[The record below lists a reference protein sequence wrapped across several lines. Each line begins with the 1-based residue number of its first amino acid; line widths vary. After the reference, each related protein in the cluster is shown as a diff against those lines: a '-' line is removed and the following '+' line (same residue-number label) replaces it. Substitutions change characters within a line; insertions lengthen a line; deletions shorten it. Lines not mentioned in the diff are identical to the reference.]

1 MRFLGALDI
10 FNTLSDFLK
19 EAARVI
25 SWEYL
30 LYGGVGLTVLLILYM
45 FIRTRHTY
53 EIKLLKNINGLNKY
67 FSKNPYINED
77 NIVEVNNKF
86 KKVPQSF
93 RYAWQ
98 QFMLNRD
105 KLPSDY
111 MNTLTCVDQPLKSSA
126 HKNGAAVT
134 TIFTYII
141 ATVALFLGLAINYT
155 FPVGD
160 VFEGFFKIAL
170 TPTLALV
177 LGQLFSI
184 FLRARNAAI
193 TADIYNH
200 FHTFESYINKAC
212 TTMPQYIDY
221 EVLFTK
227 KEIKDG
233 IPVLQEYLEKR
244 AMQEQK
250 EKEDAELAGG
260 NLEKFNFDDLGVE
273 NALLLERAMT
283 ESEKYFNVKRN
294 LTDQINS
301 KEAEMY
307 NYQKSFDE
315 VTKDF
320 ERKAQAVRES
330 LKQLNEQLNA
340 TTVNIEANYIKKR
353 YKEDQQ
359 KLQQLEKDYEIAS
372 IRFNKQQQ
380 DMQNEVA
387 SLRAEIDRRKA
398 DVERSM
404 MAEGKSY
411 ANKIYGQINS
421 AVVDQ
426 NQPILDEQENKIK
439 EMEEKL
445 ANLSQQYEDTK
456 IELNNAQTMLNTA
469 TGELQAKQAELE
481 GVKNLKAYLTSP
493 EFRESVVEGKKHTP
507 SAGATSNAEVEALR
521 RKAREA
527 EEQLRLAN
535 ERNKALE
542 QQESTLVE
550 KLKELEG
557 KEKNLAS
564 KNKEL
569 EKGRAAMITKAKRD
583 AELEELNKKI
593 LAENNALKA
602 NQKELEKNVNETIEI
617 VKPAPTSEKKRAS
630 LSDLVNQAKEVEKKT
645 KK

>member
-1 MRFLGALDI
+1 MKNFLGAIEI
-10 FNTLSDFLK
+10 FNTISDFLK

-30 LYGGVGLTVLLILYM
+30 LYGGVGLIVLLLLIMY
-45 FIRTRHTY
+45 IRAHHTY
-53 EIKLLKNINGLNKY
+53 EIKLLKNINKLNKY
-67 FSKNPYINED
+67 FSKNPYINDD
-77 NIVEVNNKF
+77 NIVEINDKF
-86 KKVPQSF
+86 KKVPQSL

-105 KLPSDY
+105 KLPSEY

-126 HKNGAAVT
+126 HKNT
-134 TIFTYII
+134 
-141 ATVALFLGLAINYT
+141 ATVTSIFSYIVATITLFLGLAINYT

-160 VFEGFFKIAL
+160 TFEGFFKVAL
-170 TPTLALV
+170 TPTIVLL
-177 LGQLFSI
+177 LGQLFVI
-184 FLRARNAAI
+184 FLRARNTAI
-193 TADIYNH
+193 TADIYNN

-244 AMQEQK
+244 AMLEQK
-250 EKEDAELAGG
+250 EREEAELAGG

-273 NALLLERAMT
+273 NALLLERAMA

-294 LTDQINS
+294 LTDQITG

-307 NYQKSFDE
+307 NFQKNFDE

-380 DMQNEVA
+380 DMQNEID
-387 SLRAEIDRRKA
+387 SMRAEIARRKT
-398 DVERSM
+398 DVEKSM

-411 ANKIYGQINS
+411 ANKIYGQLNA

-426 NQPILDEQENKIK
+426 NQPILDEQAQKVQELEDKLSELNK
-439 EMEEKL
+439 
-445 ANLSQQYEDTK
+445 QYEETK

-469 TGELQAKQAELE
+469 THELNVKQAEIE
-481 GVKNLKAYLTSP
+481 GVKNLKDYLTSP
-493 EFRESVVEGKKHTP
+493 EFKDRVVEGKKF
-507 SAGATSNAEVEALR
+507 SAGATSSAEVEALR
-521 RKAREA
+521 RRSREA

-535 ERNKALE
+535 ERAKASE
-542 QQESTLVE
+542 QKESELIA
-550 KLKELEG
+550 KLKELETN
-557 KEKNLAS
+557 EKVLQARNEELVKSRDAIQQVKAS
-564 KNKEL
+564 KNDEL
-569 EKGRAAMITKAKRD
+569 V
-583 AELEELNKKI
+583 ELNKKI
-593 LAENNALKA
+593 QEENEKLKA
-602 NQKELEKNVNETIEI
+602 NQKAYDKKVSEPFEIDKPEPKKKTTLSELV
-617 VKPAPTSEKKRAS
+617 AH
-630 LSDLVNQAKEVEKKT
+630 AKEVEKKKST